1 MTLAELARATLSHT
15 HEGYGRERSSPLAR
29 LRLSMGKT
37 TNLTQ
42 ASRLATLS
50 SLTSYTVLLNVTCD
64 HHQRQHTYLPAS
76 HVLMNHLRHTGRK
89 PIITVESIQCTPAS
103 F

>member
-15 HEGYGRERSSPLAR
+15 HEGYGCERSSPLAR

-37 TNLTQ
+37 PNLTL
-42 ASRLATLS
+42 ASSLATLS
-50 SLTSYTVLLNVTCD
+50 SLTSYTVLLNITNN
-64 HHQRQHTYLPAS
+64 HHQRQHTNLPAS
-76 HVLMNHLRHTGRK
+76 HVVLKHLRHTGRK
-89 PIITVESIQCTPAS
+89 PIITVETIQRTLTS